1 MLTLKGIWTEVFE
14 VVKSWNW
21 GCRSSDT
28 SWYQLED
35 WGFCWKLDE
44 VVHDIV
50 NFMPVCF
57 KHFLWFQPYLW
68 CPMMILIDEHILVR
82 VPATNQIMVD
92 QHPHFALWYPH
103 YLPMFIAQSYWFA
116 ENRLAPNP
124 RVHQHFLMFPILMTT
139 TSVNPPVLDK
149 LYSYPIK
156 NQFWTIPNRMMAG
169 DVWQYVLI
177 DNIHRCPI
185 LSLFVPLLI
194 IIVYPNHRTDRLKV
208 SRAVLCAQGRRC
220 SLALRLAQ
228 SRRRRDQNGDAGILQ
243 LIAMKQ
249 RWKLRS

>member
-1 MLTLKGIWTEVFE
+1 
-14 VVKSWNW
+14 
-21 GCRSSDT
+21 
-28 SWYQLED
+28 
-35 WGFCWKLDE
+35 
-44 VVHDIV
+44 
-50 NFMPVCF
+50 
-57 KHFLWFQPYLW
+57 
-68 CPMMILIDEHILVR
+68 
-82 VPATNQIMVD
+82 
-92 QHPHFALWYPH
+92 
-103 YLPMFIAQSYWFA
+103 
-116 ENRLAPNP
+116 
-124 RVHQHFLMFPILMTT
+124 MFPILMTT

-228 SRRRRDQNGDAGILQ
+228 SRRRRDQNGGCRDTPTDRHETTMETEVLSLERILKIKTRKELRKMMIQSQCYFVGEITYRNPIWQRNKPKFPTAKMTIKWCSIGDSPVVRDTKQ
-243 LIAMKQ
+243 LSHGGRQVPTWYIYVHIPQGLLVEFPGNKE
-249 RWKLRS
+249 